1 MGVSEVESNG
11 GAARK
16 GVAEGGVGAPAYL
29 LAVIAVPVE
38 LGVGERRV
46 DVDRPVDLP
55 RPDVVLQET
64 ERAGLTAQLDAARV
78 VPRLADEVDR
88 SAQRVP
94 AIRERVGAFVD
105 LDALGRQELEG
116 LEVAEPIRL
125 PVDEAIDEDVDAA
138 QVKVVTESGAANR
151 ELALVGGAEAR
162 PDHEAR
168 DEVEH
173 VLEVGPT
180 RLLDRRL
187 VDDRGA
193 ARNARELLAGFLVGA
208 RAVRRHSDAFDHDG
222 LEPGRRLLRRGR
234 RRLLSHGRCGE
245 EQDEHR
251 HDDSHMGSYRSRN
264 STGSSTH
271 TPTASAPRLAGSKRH
286 RLTALAA
293 ALSRS
298 GWPADS

>member
-1 MGVSEVESNG
+1 ETTR
-11 GAARK
+11 AA
-16 GVAEGGVGAPAYL
+16 
-29 LAVIAVPVE
+29 
-38 LGVGERRV
+38 
-46 DVDRPVDLP
+46 LP
-55 RPDVVLQET
+55 RRRGPARFVPGCADVFV
-64 ERAGLTAQLDAARV
+64 
-78 VPRLADEVDR
+78 R
-88 SAQRVP
+88 SALRVP

-187 VDDRGA
+187 VDDSGA
-193 ARNARELLAGFLVGA
+193 ARNARELLAGLLVGA
-208 RAVRRHSDAFDHDG
+208 RAVRRHSDAIA
-222 LEPGRRLLRRGR
+222 
-234 RRLLSHGRCGE
+234 
-245 EQDEHR
+245 Q
-251 HDDSHMGSYRSRN
+251 
-264 STGSSTH
+264 
-271 TPTASAPRLAGSKRH
+271 
-286 RLTALAA
+286 
-293 ALSRS
+293 
-298 GWPADS
+298 

>member
-46 DVDRPVDLP
+46 DVDRAIDLP
-55 RPDVVLQET
+55 RPDVIFQEAK
-64 ERAGLTAQLDAARV
+64 RAGLAAQLDAARV
-78 VPRLADEVDR
+78 VAGLGDEVDR

-105 LDALGRQELEG
+105 LDAFGRQELEG
-116 LEVAEPIRL
+116 LEVAEPIGL
-125 PVDEAIDEDVDAA
+125 SVDEAIDEDVDAA
-138 QVKVVTESGAANR
+138 QVKVVTESGASNR

-162 PDHEAR
+162 PDHDAR
-168 DEVEH
+168 HEVEH

-187 VDDRGA
+187 VNDRGA
-193 ARNARELLAGFLVGA
+193 AGSARELLAGLLVGA
-208 RAVRRHSDAFDHDG
+208 RAVRRHADALDHDR
-222 LEPGRRLLRRGR
+222 LEPGGRLLRRGR
-234 RRLLSHGRCGE
+234 GRLLSHGWYGE
-245 EQDEHR
+245 EHDEHR
-251 HDDSHMGSYRSRN
+251 HDDSHRGSYRRRN

-271 TPTASAPRLAGSKRH
+271 IPTASAPRLAGSKCQ
-286 RLTALAA
+286 RLTASAA

-298 GWPADS
+298 GWPAES